1 MTDMPGV
8 PAILRGAAAA
18 LLVAGVAACGVATPT
33 SGGAATLAASAGG
46 RPSSAAT
53 GQPPG
58 TCLRRIGITVDGVLP
73 VEYVFAATGSLAGAE
88 CAGVGDVVAQLNGTS
103 VMVAAVPPGW
113 RMACG
118 TTSGATLWTGSS
130 AVALTVCQGVP
141 GRPTLPRV
149 CGCDQADGSQ
159 PTQAAVRP
167 SRAQRT

>member
-18 LLVAGVAACGVATPT
+18 LLVAGVAACGAATPT
-33 SGGAATLAASAGG
+33 SGGAATLAGGNGG
-46 RPSSAAT
+46 RPTSAAT
-53 GQPPG
+53 AQPPG
-58 TCLRRIGITVDGVLP
+58 TCLRRIGITVDGVP
-73 VEYVFAATGSLAGAE
+73 VEYVFAATGSLAEPE
-88 CAGVGDVVAQLNGTS
+88 CAGVGDVVAQLHGTS

-113 RMACG
+113 RMACD
-118 TTSGATLWTGSS
+118 TTSGATLWTVSS

-167 SRAQRT
+167 SWAQRT

>member
-1 MTDMPGV
+1 MTDRPGV

-18 LLVAGVAACGVATPT
+18 LLVGVAACGVATPT
-33 SGGAATLAASAGG
+33 SGAATLAGAGG
-46 RPSSAAT
+46 PPSSAAT

-58 TCLRRIGITVDGVLP
+58 TCLRRIGITVDGVS
-73 VEYVFAATGSLAGAE
+73 VEYVFAAKGSLAGPE
-88 CAGVGDVVAQLNGTS
+88 CAGVGDVVARLHGTS
-103 VMVAAVPPGW
+103 VMVAAIPPGW

-118 TTSGATLWTGSS
+118 TTSGATLWTVSS

-159 PTQAAVRP
+159 PAQAAVRP
-167 SRAQRT
+167 SWAQRT

>member
-33 SGGAATLAASAGG
+33 SGGAATLAAGAG
-46 RPSSAAT
+46 RRASSAAT
-53 GQPPG
+53 AQRSG
-58 TCLRRIGITVDGVLP
+58 TCLRRIGITVDGVP
-73 VEYVFAATGSLAGAE
+73 VEYVFAAKGSLAKPE
-88 CAGVGDVVAQLNGTS
+88 CAGVGDVVARLHGTS

-118 TTSGATLWTGSS
+118 STSGATLWTVSS
-130 AVALTVCQGVP
+130 RVALTVCQGVP

-149 CGCDQADGSQ
+149 CGCAPADGSQ
-159 PTQAAVRP
+159 PAQAGVRP
-167 SRAQRT
+167 SWAQRT